1 MNSAKSNRFSRVHL
15 MFAASAILA
24 SAQVGGHPIQVD
36 DFLQPKLTVISRNP
50 IVLRATITPRENVR
64 EVTVETPNNSTGE
77 KIQCEFGVLVA
88 NQSYECRIQ
97 GQAELTDPVFTVRFN
112 GVIVTH
118 GEEHLSTRS
127 LSIPNPR
134 FDRQAFL
141 TERKQVAEGGL
152 RSGAK
157 IEQGVKIRKK

>member
-1 MNSAKSNRFSRVHL
+1 MNSPRDNRFSCVWL
-15 MFAASAILA
+15 LLVASAILA

-36 DFLQPKLTVISRNP
+36 DLLRPKLTVISRNP

-77 KIQCEFGVLVA
+77 KIQCEFGALVA

-97 GQAELTDPVFTVRFN
+97 GEAELTDPVFTVRFN

-118 GEEHLSTRS
+118 GEEHLSSRS
-127 LSIPNPR
+127 LSISNPR

-141 TERKQVAEGGL
+141 SERKQVAEGGL
-152 RSGAK
+152 RSGARV
-157 IEQGVKIRKK
+157 EQGVKIRKK